1 MAENFITITDV
12 VVKARQRK
20 TMDKAKFESTKASIR
35 DEGLL
40 HAIVLN
46 HKDELIVGERRLRIM
61 TELHSEGVMFRYNGR
76 PVPKDKVPFTR
87 NWVSDEVI
95 EKEIE
100 LNENIQRE
108 ELPWPDRVSA
118 ISEIHRLKAARN
130 PEQSFIQTAKEIVEK
145 KGSGNAP
152 YVAQEVS
159 RSLITS
165 DFLDH
170 PEVKSARNEKEAFNA
185 SIRIL
190 RSTFAAKIPARPSN
204 HAFIEGEA
212 VAVLETLIGEERSFG
227 CFILDP
233 PYGVDAQ
240 TFVNKTDTQ
249 HSYDDSPEYAM
260 LLNRGLLRQCAKLA
274 APNSHLW
281 LFCDVD
287 HWLTLREAATE
298 AGWQVF
304 PTPVVWNSGVRGHIP
319 NQKIGIRRNHEF
331 LMFMMRGDRGLAKVF
346 DDVINGI
353 PGGSIEYHAAE
364 KPRLLYELLLS
375 LSCLPGD
382 RVLDPCCGSGTI
394 FRAANNR
401 NLSATGVDNSPEYAA
416 FCRSVLAELSQS
428 PAEKQAHKTTVDDL
442 EDF

>member
-1 MAENFITITDV
+1 MADFIAISDV
-12 VVKARQRK
+12 KIKRRQRT
-20 TMDKAKFESTKASIR
+20 TMDKAKFESTKTSIR
-35 DEGLL
+35 EEGLL

-61 TELHSEGVMFRYNGR
+61 TELHAEGIMFRYDGR
-76 PVPKDKVPFTR
+76 PVPKGKVPFTR

-108 ELPWPDRVSA
+108 ELPWPDRVAA

-190 RSTFAAKIPARPSN
+190 RSTFAAKIPSKPSA
-204 HAFIEGEA
+204 HTFIEGDA
-212 VAVLETLIGEERSFG
+212 TTILETLLIEKRSYS

-240 TFVNKTDTQ
+240 TFVNKTDTN

-260 LLNRGLLRQCAKLA
+260 RLNTSLIGLCSKLA
-274 APNSHLW
+274 TPNSHLW

-287 HWLTLREAATE
+287 HFLTLREAATE
-298 AGWQVF
+298 AGWLVF
-304 PTPVVWNSGVRGHIP
+304 PTPIIWNSGVRGHIP

-331 LMFMMRGDRGLAKVF
+331 LMFAMKGDRGLAKVF

-364 KPRLLYELLLS
+364 KPKLLYELLLS

-382 RVLDPCCGSGTI
+382 AVLDPCCGSGTV
-394 FRAANNR
+394 FRAADARKLN
-401 NLSATGVDNSPEYAA
+401 ATGIDNSPDYAN
-416 FCRSVLAELSQS
+416 FCRSVIAELSQT
-428 PAEKQAHKTTVDDL
+428 PAEKEAKEDL